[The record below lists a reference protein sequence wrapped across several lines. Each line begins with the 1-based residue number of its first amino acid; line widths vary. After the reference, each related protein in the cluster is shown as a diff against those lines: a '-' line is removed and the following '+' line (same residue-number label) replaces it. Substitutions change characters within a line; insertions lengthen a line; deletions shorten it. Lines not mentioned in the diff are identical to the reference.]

1 MKTYIPIGYKME
13 NGKLII
19 DEVKSQTVIKIF
31 NEYVAGKSI
40 LALSKE
46 LTENQVP
53 NANDKTN
60 WASIAVGRILENVK
74 YLGDELHPKLI
85 EQEIFEQAAAIRVR
99 RNKQL
104 NRGIFRTDYQKKNVF
119 ANKIYCGTCG
129 EVYRMYVEHS
139 GKSYEKRRWKCK
151 KYIYKNRVLCRNLF
165 YTKEELMELSIN
177 AINMVITKPKLLD
190 QKPVR
195 YKSRKSEELLGVER
209 QIETLK
215 ENEMFSST
223 ELKELIFKR
232 AVLTYKESKVDD
244 YEVHTKVIQE
254 VLTGV
259 APLTEFDEE
268 IFCQIIERI
277 TIYEDGN
284 VQIRFINGVTITE
297 QYKPGKEDENGS
309 C

>member
-1 MKTYIPIGYKME
+1 MKTYIPIGYQME

-19 DEVKSQTVIKIF
+19 DGVKSQTVIKIF
-31 NEYVAGKSI
+31 NEYVGGKSI

-46 LTENQVP
+46 LTANQVP

-104 NRGIFRTDYQKKNVF
+104 NRGIFRADLQKKNVF
-119 ANKIYCGTCG
+119 ANKVYCGTCG

-139 GKSYEKRRWKCK
+139 GKPYEKQRWKCK

-177 AINMVITKPKLLD
+177 TINMVITKPKLLE

-195 YKSRKSEELLGVER
+195 YKPRKSKKLLEVER
-209 QIETLK
+209 KIEVLE
-215 ENEMFSST
+215 ENEEFSSS
-223 ELKELIFKR
+223 ELKDLIFKR
-232 AVLTYKESKVDD
+232 AMLTYQESKVDD
-244 YEVHTKVIQE
+244 YEVHTQVIQE
-254 VLTGV
+254 VLADV
-259 APLTEFDEE
+259 APITKFDEE

-277 TIYEDGN
+277 TIYEDGT
-284 VQIRFINGVTITE
+284 VHIRFINGVTITE
-297 QYKPGKEDENGS
+297 QYKFG
-309 C
+309 

>member
-13 NGKLII
+13 NGKLVI

-31 NEYVAGKSI
+31 NEYVDGKSI

-46 LTENQVP
+46 LTANQVP

-85 EQEIFEQAAAIRVR
+85 EREIFEQAAAIRAR

-119 ANKIYCGTCG
+119 TNKIYCGTCG
-129 EVYRMYVEHS
+129 EGYRMYVEHS
-139 GKSYEKRRWKCK
+139 GKPYEKRRWKCK

-165 YTKEELMELSIN
+165 YTKEELMELSIK

-195 YKSRKSEELLGVER
+195 YKSRKSEELLELER
-209 QIETLK
+209 QIETLE
-215 ENEMFSST
+215 ENEAFSSS
-223 ELKELIFKR
+223 ELKDLIFKR
-232 AVLTYKESKVDD
+232 AMLIYEESKVDD
-244 YEVHTKVIQE
+244 YEVHTQLIQE
-254 VLTGV
+254 VLADVT
-259 APLTEFDEE
+259 PLTEFDEE

-277 TIYEDGN
+277 TIYEDGM
-284 VQIRFINGVTITE
+284 VQIQFINGVIITE
-297 QYKPGKEDENGS
+297 QYKLGKEDENGS